1 VLDRLLQIDDVNAG
15 TVRENERLHFWVPS
29 LGLVTEVNSRVQ

>member
-1 VLDRLLQIDDVNAG
+1 MLYRLLQVDDVNAG
-15 TVRENERLHFWVPS
+15 TVRENERLHFGIPS